1 MIGVVCAMDSEAD
14 VVRDQMDVE
23 TVNTVSGKAIMQG
36 SFLGKEVVVIVCGIG
51 KVNAAIGTQILIDLY
66 KVESIVNLG
75 VAGGVSE
82 RVSLTEVYAISHAAQ
97 YDFDLS
103 EINGTQ
109 IGTLDEFAENYLPL
123 ALSKADTKVRKI
135 ASGDRF
141 NDNAADYILI
151 KDYFG
156 ADIRDMEC
164 AAIVQTATHAGVP
177 VYAFKAISDMADGTS
192 TAEQYKRNRSL
203 ALLNLKAE
211 LHEIFPLL

>member
-1 MIGVVCAMDSEAD
+1 MIGVVCAMDAEAD
-14 VVRDQMDVE
+14 VLRDQMDIE

-75 VAGGVSE
+75 VAGGVSDK
-82 RVSLTEVYAISHAAQ
+82 VALTEVYAISHAAQ

-103 EINGTQ
+103 EINGTK

-123 ALSKADTKVRKI
+123 SLTKADTKVRKI

-151 KDYFG
+151 KDYFE

-164 AAIVQTATHAGVP
+164 AAIVQTANHAGVP

-192 TAEQYKRNRSL
+192 TAEQYKKNRSL

-211 LHEIFPLL
+211 LHEIFPVL

>member
-1 MIGVVCAMDSEAD
+1 MIGVVCAMDIEAD
-14 VVRDQMDVE
+14 VLRDQMDIE

-36 SFLGKEVVVIVCGIG
+36 SFLGKELVVIVCGIG

-66 KVESIVNLG
+66 KVDSILNLG
-75 VAGGVSE
+75 VAGGISDGVN
-82 RVSLTEVYAISHAAQ
+82 VTDVYAISHAAQ

-103 EINGTQ
+103 EINGTR
-109 IGTLDEFAENYLPL
+109 IGTLDEFTENYLPL
-123 ALSKADTKVRKI
+123 SRANVDTKLKRI

-164 AAIVQTATHAGVP
+164 AAIVQTALAAGVP
-177 VYAFKAISDMADGTS
+177 VYAFKAISDVADGS
-192 TAEQYKRNRSL
+192 NTAEQYKKNRSL

-211 LHEIFPLL
+211 LHEIIPAL